1 MAERASIEVPEA
13 TVRAMKACGKAM
25 THPSAEPSHAFQ
37 YNLGANEQ
45 GNVLEVKLHD
55 ATLRDTS
62 LEACFERALAAM
74 KVPQE
79 ALQLRVAK
87 PFSGGESTYSSR
99 TSAGFVQALAAPIAL
114 APIIIPALGVTI
126 IVAISLDIVRKL
138 TAEQERCKQVK
149 QGCLDDC
156 SDDTLDDGFHEPM
169 FSRCVRSCMEQA
181 NCG

>member
-45 GNVLEVKLHD
+45 GKVLEVKLHD

-79 ALQLRVAK
+79 ALLLRVVK
-87 PFSGGESTYSSR
+87 PFSGGESTYARR

-149 QGCLDDC
+149 ADCLAYCSIDTLHQGRVEPQFTRCMRACLEKDDC
-156 SDDTLDDGFHEPM
+156 W
-169 FSRCVRSCMEQA
+169 
-181 NCG
+181 